1 MALSHHEPNYFC
13 TDLHSN
19 GPDNFLMSNPN
30 QGSSVELRLLWFGFT
45 QHVWNTLHRLLS
57 VRLKIK
63 ASGEA
68 GQQSG
73 HQMSLKPILNA
84 VSRLSHGQHWHDYL
98 QTLSADA
105 TVLKLRHLF
114 LQCQKS
120 VKSFKIICSPEVS
133 FPFREIYFSSIFQ
146 FVNMFT
152 LSKCMCGTDQNWPRT
167 LRRLLQVKLATGTL
181 RVEWHS
187 LA

>member
-1 MALSHHEPNYFC
+1 MLRLDVTLKVSAGGGNGSGHGSILFRSLKCFHMALSHHEPNYFC

-57 VRLKIK
+57 LRLKIK

-73 HQMSLKPILNA
+73 YQMSLKPILNA
-84 VSRLSHGQHWHDYL
+84 VSQLSHGQHWHDYL

-105 TVLKLRHLF
+105 TVLKLHHLF
-114 LQCQKS
+114 TVS
-120 VKSFKIICSPEVS
+120 VKCEM
-133 FPFREIYFSSIFQ
+133 FQ
-146 FVNMFT
+146 DHMFT
-152 LSKCMCGTDQNWPRT
+152 RSVIPF
-167 LRRLLQVKLATGTL
+167 
-181 RVEWHS
+181 
-187 LA
+187 